1 MEITTTAPDT
11 TSPLITLKQFS
22 PTAQLYL
29 ILVMLVLAVLAVGL
43 GIYSASEN
51 TSPIDSTTPPVLI
64 HTTPVTNAPVYRA

>member
-22 PTAQLYL
+22 PTVQLYL
-29 ILVMLVLAVLAVGL
+29 ILVMFVLAALAVGL

-51 TSPIDSTTPPVLI
+51 TSPIDSTTPQMLI
-64 HTTPVTNAPVYRA
+64 DGTPVTDAPVYRA